1 MLDHELF
8 VHHKVVNFLNKTES
22 ELLSEMKAYCD
33 KISNTLHLT
42 KGMNAMLVLRED
54 NTGTKKV
61 YFVYNQCLDTSHIVD
76 SNDTFKL
83 HNPSLNIDT
92 HIFNPTPNA
101 KHPANKYFSWERK
114 KYGVFHG
121 NSKISLWK

>member
-8 VHHKVVNFLNKTES
+8 VHHKVTKFLNKTES
-22 ELLSEMKAYCD
+22 ELLSELEKYCD
-33 KISNTLHLT
+33 AISNTLSLT

-54 NTGTKKV
+54 ENGEKKV
-61 YFVYNQCLDTSHIVD
+61 YFVYNQCLDTSHIV
-76 SNDTFKL
+76 NCNVAFKL

-92 HIFNPTPNA
+92 HIFKPTPNA

-121 NSKISLWK
+121 NTKLNIWK